1 MTIKGAKNDN
11 YLSQTTTMFE
21 LFRRK
26 FPRCLMKMSLSYQ
39 YLDANLDILDGLGFP
54 KARALNVLNM
64 SVSDLA
70 VSHERLGIDAFQA
83 CLTAAAEF
91 TSDENIGLRLGHKFR
106 VGAFGS
112 TGSLYSY
119 CENLEQVIAMN
130 NLYQKIAID
139 LGQVEY
145 FLKSDGSHHL
155 CLRPY
160 YSDVAAYRLLT
171 DMILAANITAYRW
184 LSWGSG
190 EDIICARLPYIR
202 DDQIQTYADIL
213 QTPVKR
219 DAPEICVEFSDAA
232 MSQNITTHNP
242 ERLARTRIRLDKL
255 LGEQT
260 DKLTFEAAIEAA
272 IRGAIDA
279 GTVSFHVVAK
289 RMGMSE
295 SVLRAQLA
303 VTGKGFRPRLNR
315 VRKSLF
321 VEKYEA
327 GHNFSQI
334 ALDLAYNDQAAMNR
348 AFRRWF
354 GMTPSQWRK
363 KH

>member
-1 MTIKGAKNDN
+1 
-11 YLSQTTTMFE
+11 MFE

-26 FPRCLMKMSLSYQ
+26 FPRCLMKMTLSYQ
-39 YLDANLDILDGLGFP
+39 YLDTNLDLLDGLGFP
-54 KARALNVLNM
+54 KARALDILDM
-64 SVSDLA
+64 SVSELSA
-70 VSHERLGIDAFQA
+70 SRERLGLDAFQA
-83 CLTAAAEF
+83 CLSEAANF
-91 TSDENIGLRLGHKFR
+91 TSDSNIGLRLGHKFR
-106 VGAFGS
+106 VGTFGT

-119 CENLEQVIAMN
+119 CENLIEVMQMN
-130 NLYQKIAID
+130 NLYQKVAID
-139 LGQVEY
+139 AGQIEY
-145 FLKSDGSHHL
+145 IQESDGGHHL
-155 CLRPY
+155 CFHPY
-160 YSDVAAYRLLT
+160 YSDQTRFRHIT
-171 DMILAANITAYRW
+171 DMIMASCVTAYRW
-184 LSWGSG
+184 LAWGSG
-190 EDIICARLPYIR
+190 EDIICAQLPYAPT
-202 DDQIQTYADIL
+202 DQLSTYNEIL
-213 QTPVKR
+213 RTR
-219 DAPEICVEFSDAA
+219 IEFESDRISLQFPDAA
-232 MSQNITTHNP
+232 VTQTITTHNP
-242 ERLARTRIRLDKL
+242 ERLALTRIKLDKL

-260 DKLTFEAAIEAA
+260 DSMTFEAAVEAA
-272 IRGAIDA
+272 IRGAIA
-279 GTVSFHVVAK
+279 TGTVSLNVVAK

-327 GHNFSQI
+327 GHSFSQI